1 MSTAKERYEKWKKNE
16 KKTENE
22 IVAKQQSN
30 VADSDSAMRYNAW
43 KQRNAGSV
51 VSSDVSR
58 VRAEYNNILSGS
70 QNFTK
75 EWRSADDRNAYL
87 KYISEKR
94 QSAQKAKQNLDTL
107 KGRIG
112 NDDYKALVQM
122 YADIDKSYGS
132 ILDGIQSSGD
142 AYSQFK
148 TSSAYEYAKKQ
159 DEEQSRLDAMRADEA
174 KAKLQEISAQK
185 AAFKQEN
192 GGRIINNLSK
202 LGAYL
207 GGFTGASQAGLQE
220 AKKKANQ
227 NLAALDEFDAQEE
240 KYRKVYQQKKSDE
253 ELALVDADTI
263 ALLDKYLD
271 GASEQDNQFIQGILQ
286 NGATNSV
293 LASSQNMKQQQAI
306 RALEEKGIENW
317 AELAEYRRYQ
327 RNREIAQE
335 DTKQAKEFTDEHS
348 TSAWAAARAANL
360 VSGIGLLENIKSL
373 GNVTDL
379 GVDVNSPY
387 YLPARSTRDIDTR
400 NMENHDA
407 VVDVPIFG
415 DVDLY
420 DFGYNLASSATDN
433 ALRAVAAGGN
443 SAVAGALMGSQ
454 VFSQG
459 FLDAKEKGYSD
470 NKAFGMA
477 FMQSAIE
484 GATEKWSLDAILK
497 SPKTFFG
504 GIARGFAAEGSEE
517 IASNWANRVTDA
529 FVNGNKAEIKQAY
542 NAYIRDGYSHNQ
554 ALSAIIVD
562 MVGEDLEAGLIGGL
576 SGAGMSTAVH
586 APVAIRQAIEDKSV
600 GQSLREQGKVGDL
613 AKNIL
618 SESANSESA
627 FSADKTIQNLAKRGE
642 KLSSRKAG
650 KMARL
655 ADSASSESTLKIAVA
670 EMLADAGMDE
680 DASVSAAP
688 AVLKSIR
695 GEKLSI
701 EQLALLKDSEAV
713 QSVISSLKDTKSAQA
728 VLAKAEEE
736 NLFLKAKLYAKPSA
750 NTISTADVQQAKAK
764 IEGDTG
770 VKSDKITSIVSS
782 SADGVW
788 YRTNSGEVVRG
799 TAVEFENDG
808 VAQMFS
814 DLADLDNINAANVAL
829 VGYSGQNVPMYTAA
843 VQRVVRA
850 ASTGQGL
857 NSLLAVNRQ
866 TVGVLGER
874 LTKAI
879 YNAAGKTPVMV
890 KNYTKEDL
898 DAVRK
903 TGGVL
908 KNYTQKLT
916 AREDATV
923 RVIDEIGKKYG
934 VAVVVCD
941 TIDGGQSNGFY
952 NEAENVVY
960 IGLDAHGGLYLSALG
975 HELFHHLKAVN
986 PESADEL
993 HDFVIDKLKKSEKY
1007 DYKAELKKR
1016 RKLYGADKS
1025 VRYLEEEMVADSMFS
1040 VFDAQTVETLVQ
1052 EHRTL
1057 AEKIKDFLEDVLSWI
1072 EKTARNWSREAYALS
1087 EDEKTLSEIRDKFLS
1102 ALDETAKSVA
1112 KGKSIGDTNATEK
1125 IKFSINNNFAKEYDS
1140 WDKRTPLL
1148 HFEIGRTSRALQGIG
1163 IEDKKIVL
1171 DSAKI
1176 IKIKSKHFEMTDE
1189 IIKQVPNIL
1198 ENPIIIMQSKTVN
1211 KRITLF
1217 GEVYA
1222 NYNHP
1227 VLVALELYPSRNNI
1241 AIDEIKIA
1249 SAYQKNNAQALINSS
1264 TILYVDRNK
1273 KRIDRWSKF
1282 TRLQLPVNNVSVNSN
1297 TTVPQNGTSVNTHSM
1312 QNSSEDAQD
1321 GEVRKSVKDSQ
1332 GNTLSEEQQKFFKDS
1347 AVRDDDGNL
1356 LVVYHG
1362 TDAEFTVFDKK
1373 KSKYSNLYGR
1383 GFYFTGSDS
1392 HARQYGN
1399 AGKYYLNIKNPLK
1412 KGTRNITKD
1421 QVLHLLQTI
1430 ENDGEEYDLYNYGEG
1445 ATAETVL
1452 NTVWGKDDFSVLQDI
1467 SATAVGDFVETVSLF
1482 NSVNGTDYDGIIPK
1496 SEFVAF
1502 YPNQVKRTDNLSPTE
1517 NDDVRFSLKS
1527 AVEET
1532 DKLIAVHNMTE
1543 DELRKTVSLG
1553 GFPMPSI
1560 AIMKAKQKHT
1570 EYGPVSVLFYQDT
1583 IDPQKNS
1590 ANKVYGGDA
1599 WTPNFP
1605 TIEIKANS
1613 DVENRVREVYYD
1625 LAKRFGYDAAR
1636 PLYEYGNYFEDK
1648 LNSVGGEQAAVESLQ
1663 NNTDLMQLYLLSI
1676 GKDKIQPIVKRVA
1689 HTVSDDDAALYDRL
1703 IQTLGKDAI
1712 SSVIHKDKSISVFE
1726 HKKQYF
1732 SKYGE
1737 TIKKAY
1743 AEYLREQFGFSDEQ
1757 IENVIGNENRT
1768 SLLLKVRNALS
1779 YLKNGKTTYTEEMD
1793 NEATKNAIRKEI
1805 KKTDFKQWVA
1815 DLFKGAEEKQGIR
1828 NDKDKYTENGDE
1840 RSFET
1845 LHYEITLENVVRA
1858 MLEDVQ
1864 KGGGFFSELGIFGV
1878 STKEYKSIDDIRSDK
1893 SRLDTV
1899 ALEEYSKIK
1908 ESFGA
1913 RLSEIAES
1921 IRDKS
1926 NQNEFISSSNACE
1939 IIVDAVR
1946 TCKTRTGMLR
1956 YLKEFPNLENVTE
1969 STVKD
1974 IIDLVRDISNMPTEY
1989 FEAKPQRAVL
1999 FDEVAAVILPEN
2011 GTEDLQEILAD
2022 FGVRVVKYTNG
2033 DEDSRHAAVNSVN
2046 GIRFSMK
2053 STVEE
2058 NDKLIAV
2065 HNLREDE
2072 LLKSLRIGGFPMP
2085 SIAIQ
2090 NSAKPN
2096 NSYGE
2101 ISVLFRK
2108 ESVDPEQNAANKVY
2122 SGDRYTPTYPTQKP
2136 FKTAQAALS
2145 AMQKRQKPYYDNMD
2159 SLKAAMTEELKS
2171 VGEIKARADALSKSD
2186 AVPDRYFELED
2197 LYFDLFERLSAYAP
2211 KQKTAEDTAR
2221 KFLYLAAKN
2230 GADFEAIQQA
2240 KNKLGMESVP
2250 VSMEGEVIS
2259 LLHGIQELPIS
2270 YFEAKPERVVD
2281 FSEVAAVVVPNTV
2294 SEELKNALYDKGF
2307 DVIEYIADD
2316 KTSRL
2321 MAVNSVDGVRFSKK
2335 TTVGFQHDTTGD
2347 DEYLLWRNQ
2356 GISSGKENIRK
2367 SLKSTVRTQKD
2378 ILEEN
2383 RQLRKTV
2390 DLLKQEFKLTAG
2402 HKLNAAQMETLSKR
2416 ILRQTHSSYDLKT
2429 LTENLTAV
2437 FEAVANGNAENPV
2450 SFDDTVRAMSD
2461 IAMAVL
2467 EESSV
2472 KNTEAYDTYKDMR
2485 DYFRTTPF
2493 SLSETAKQEIPD
2505 YDAFRKSNF
2514 GRMRIADRGISLD
2527 SLWGEISA
2535 QWPEFF
2541 PQDAHEAEQA
2551 LLISEA
2557 LEAVRPV
2564 YENPYAYD
2572 AEEAAYDLAMQMYDA
2587 YFDIQEKHTFA
2598 DKADMRRKME
2608 LTKLRNGFDRRISQM
2623 RTESKAKYKADLA
2636 AVRKTYQD
2644 RIRAEKQAKWDKV
2657 KEVQQVNAYR
2667 RERDRRKRIEQD
2679 SKVNLRRR
2687 IIQNTKELNSLLVNP
2702 TDQKHI
2708 PQGLQGAVLEFCKV
2722 MTSDTSVF
2730 TKARIENLA
2739 NAYKSIANVQDG
2751 VESDLL
2757 GSYDADVADMLTEL
2771 QEAFDDNGGKKRLS
2785 ELSVSELRVV
2795 DTVVQHLKHIVK
2807 NENKLFFAHR
2817 KATID
2822 QMGNAAIRELNAKG
2836 VKKVLSAL
2844 DIKGLE
2850 SLKTLLVTQNL
2861 KPIYFFKKI
2870 GGVMQELYEELQRG
2884 EDDAQRSFEKQRAFF
2899 VKTAKENDYFTWAKD
2914 EKSFVTES
2922 GAEFT
2927 LTTDQMLAIYATYN
2941 REQGRA
2947 HLLNGGICFKEN
2959 TRKFKEKTK
2968 IGVSVKYT
2976 VKESRSIPL
2985 TEKDLANIIGA
2996 LTEEQRAYA
3005 DKMVQYLSK
3014 DVASLGNDIS
3024 LSLYGY
3030 KKFNEP
3036 LYFPIVSNKNY
3047 LYTKQTTA
3055 QDDTRIKHASF
3066 THKTIQNADNPIVIS
3081 GFTDVWARHCTDM
3094 ATYHAFALRLEDF
3107 NRVWN
3112 YKVRTDETDLSP
3124 RDSVKS
3130 SIENAFGS
3138 EANKYIHTLLIDV
3151 NGGATV
3157 QTDGTDTM
3165 IAKFKRSAVFM
3176 SLSVAIQQPSAI
3188 ARAFAMVDPKYFV
3201 QIPQK
3206 GTYEEAKQYSAVA
3219 ALKER
3224 GYFDTGMA
3232 QSTAQQ
3238 LVAKEYDGV
3247 FQTARNGT
3255 LSDAVDALKEKGKG
3269 VLTDTKYR
3277 DDLMGWLPGKMDEWT
3292 WSQIWLAVK
3301 AETQAKYGLQ
3311 GVELLKK
3318 TGERFDEVIR
3328 YTQVYDSVFSRSGN
3342 MRSEKSSAKMAT
3354 AFMAEPTTS
3363 LNMVMDA
3370 FSQGRTGNRKYAA
3383 RAMAALV
3390 SSYILNAA
3398 LVSFVYAGRDDDEDE
3413 TFLEKYLISFLDNLS
3428 QNLNPLNAV
3437 PIVKDVWNIAQGYSV
3452 ERADMSLFKDL
3463 VDAFKTTLNEKKSF
3477 NEKISALAGAIG
3489 NFFGI
3494 PIRNVMRDFS
3504 IIGNVKNTL
3513 QNGRETTLG
3522 GVWNGFLEEHS
3533 NGLYGKIKERV
3544 GLATENE
3551 YEQLYDAIMNG
3562 DSKLR
3567 QTLWNNLNASGKS
3580 DKDIQSGLRSVLK
3593 KDTRITEAAQARLNG
3608 DSETYAEIVEEF
3620 KKRGFAQNTI
3630 VGAVNS
3636 AETEIKK
3643 ESGISSEQEEDD
3655 SEPEYRVSVYVV
3667 SDAVANLD
3675 AGDTREA
3682 QTIVSDIYDSK
3693 KEKYVS
3699 EGKSNDEAAK
3709 SARSSVKS
3717 ALTKEYKTRYING
3730 TATERKQIEQILTEI
3745 TVDGKP
3751 LYDTEDIRDWLN

>member
-1 MSTAKERYEKWKKNE
+1 MSITVNRKNIENLIKGDNPSSEKDTSARSKERLYKISQESAILRQQNE
-16 KKTENE
+16 RE
-22 IVAKQQSN
+22 
-30 VADSDSAMRYNAW
+30 M
-43 KQRNAGSV
+43 
-51 VSSDVSR
+51 
-58 VRAEYNNILSGS
+58 ILNKARRRE
-70 QNFTK
+70 Q
-75 EWRSADDRNAYL
+75 YL
-87 KYISEKR
+87 
-94 QSAQKAKQNLDTL
+94 
-107 KGRIG
+107 
-112 NDDYKALVQM
+112 
-122 YADIDKSYGS
+122 
-132 ILDGIQSSGD
+132 
-142 AYSQFK
+142 
-148 TSSAYEYAKKQ
+148 AKKREEYERLQ
-159 DEEQSRLDAMRADEA
+159 AEEQSRLDAMRADEA

-192 GGRIINNLSK
+192 GGRVINNLSK

-220 AKKKANQ
+220 AKNKAKQ
-227 NLAALDEFDAQEE
+227 NLAALDELDAKEE
-240 KYRKVYQQKKSDE
+240 KYRKVYQQKKPDE
-253 ELALVDADTI
+253 EIAKLDSDTI
-263 ALLDKYLD
+263 ALLDTINEGEAATDIYFAEKRANELT
-271 GASEQDNQFIQGILQ
+271 GAIAVNGDAYTYKTNARDAAIQ
-286 NGATNSV
+286 
-293 LASSQNMKQQQAI
+293 K
-306 RALEEKGIENW
+306 LEERGIDNW
-317 AELAEYRRYQ
+317 KELAEYRQYQ
-327 RNREIAQE
+327 KNAQE
-335 DTKQAKEFTDEHS
+335 AERQKEESQKLADEHPI
-348 TSAWAAARAANL
+348 AAFAAARAANFE
-360 VSGIGLLENIKSL
+360 SGIGIIENIKAL
-373 GNVTDL
+373 DNVTDL
-379 GVDVNSPY
+379 GADTNSPY
-387 YLPARSTRDIDTR
+387 YLLARATRDIDAR

-420 DFGYNLASSATDN
+420 DFGYNLASSTADN

-454 VFSQG
+454 VFSHG

-477 FMQSAIE
+477 FTQAAIE

-517 IASNWANRVTDA
+517 IASNWANRVADA
-529 FVNGNKAEIKQAY
+529 FVNGNNAEIKQAY

-554 ALSAIIVD
+554 ALSAVIVD

-586 APVAIRQAIEDKSV
+586 APASIRQTIEDKAV
-600 GQSLREQGKVGDL
+600 GQSLRAQGKVGDL
-613 AKNIL
+613 AQNIL
-618 SESANSESA
+618 SENANIESA
-627 FSADKTIQNLAKRGE
+627 FSADKTLQKLAKQGE
-642 KLSSRKAG
+642 NLSSRKAG

-655 ADSASSESTLKIAVA
+655 AASSTSETALTSTVA

-680 DASVSAAP
+680 NAAVSAAP

-701 EQLALLKDSEAV
+701 EQRALLKDSEAA

-736 NLFLKAKLYAKPSA
+736 NLFLKAKLYAKPSM
-750 NTISTADVQQAKAK
+750 NTVSTADVQQAKAK
-764 IEGDTG
+764 IDGNIG

-808 VAQMFS
+808 VAQMFA
-814 DLADLDNINAANVAL
+814 DLANLDNVNAANVAL

-850 ASTGQGL
+850 ASTGQSL

-866 TVGVLGER
+866 TVGVLGEQ

-879 YNAAGKTPVMV
+879 YNAACKIPVMV
-890 KNYTKEDL
+890 KNYTKADL

-1016 RKLYGADKS
+1016 RKLYGTDKS

-1057 AEKIKDFLEDVLSWI
+1057 AEKIKDFLDDVLSWI

-1163 IEDKKIVL
+1163 IEDKKIVW

-1383 GFYFTGSDS
+1383 GFYFTDSDS
-1392 HARQYGN
+1392 HAKQYGN
-1399 AGKYYLNIKNPLK
+1399 AAKYYLNIKNPLK
-1412 KGTRNITKD
+1412 TGTRHITKD
-1421 QVLHLLQTI
+1421 QVLRLLQSI

-1452 NTVWGKDDFSVLQDI
+1452 NTVWGKDDFSILQDI

-1502 YPNQVKRTDNLSPTE
+1502 YPNQVKRTDNLSPTDSE
-1517 NDDVRFSLKS
+1517 DIRFSLKS

-1532 DKLIAVHNMTE
+1532 DELIAVHNMTE
-1543 DELRKTVSLG
+1543 DELRKTVSL
-1553 GFPMPSI
+1553 
-1560 AIMKAKQKHT
+1560 
-1570 EYGPVSVLFYQDT
+1570 
-1583 IDPQKNS
+1583 
-1590 ANKVYGGDA
+1590 
-1599 WTPNFP
+1599 
-1605 TIEIKANS
+1605 
-1613 DVENRVREVYYD
+1613 
-1625 LAKRFGYDAAR
+1625 
-1636 PLYEYGNYFEDK
+1636 
-1648 LNSVGGEQAAVESLQ
+1648 
-1663 NNTDLMQLYLLSI
+1663 
-1676 GKDKIQPIVKRVA
+1676 
-1689 HTVSDDDAALYDRL
+1689 
-1703 IQTLGKDAI
+1703 
-1712 SSVIHKDKSISVFE
+1712 
-1726 HKKQYF
+1726 
-1732 SKYGE
+1732 
-1737 TIKKAY
+1737 
-1743 AEYLREQFGFSDEQ
+1743 
-1757 IENVIGNENRT
+1757 
-1768 SLLLKVRNALS
+1768 
-1779 YLKNGKTTYTEEMD
+1779 
-1793 NEATKNAIRKEI
+1793 
-1805 KKTDFKQWVA
+1805 
-1815 DLFKGAEEKQGIR
+1815 
-1828 NDKDKYTENGDE
+1828 
-1840 RSFET
+1840 
-1845 LHYEITLENVVRA
+1845 
-1858 MLEDVQ
+1858 
-1864 KGGGFFSELGIFGV
+1864 
-1878 STKEYKSIDDIRSDK
+1878 
-1893 SRLDTV
+1893 
-1899 ALEEYSKIK
+1899 
-1908 ESFGA
+1908 
-1913 RLSEIAES
+1913 
-1921 IRDKS
+1921 
-1926 NQNEFISSSNACE
+1926 
-1939 IIVDAVR
+1939 
-1946 TCKTRTGMLR
+1946 
-1956 YLKEFPNLENVTE
+1956 
-1969 STVKD
+1969 
-1974 IIDLVRDISNMPTEY
+1974 
-1989 FEAKPQRAVL
+1989 
-1999 FDEVAAVILPEN
+1999 
-2011 GTEDLQEILAD
+2011 
-2022 FGVRVVKYTNG
+2022 
-2033 DEDSRHAAVNSVN
+2033 
-2046 GIRFSMK
+2046 
-2053 STVEE
+2053 
-2058 NDKLIAV
+2058 
-2065 HNLREDE
+2065 
-2072 LLKSLRIGGFPMP
+2072 GGFPMP

-2122 SGDRYTPTYPTQKP
+2122 SGDRYTQIYPTQKP
-2136 FKTAQAALS
+2136 FKTAQAALM

-2171 VGEIKARADALSKSD
+2171 IGEIKARADTLSKID

-2240 KNKLGMESVP
+2240 KNKLGMEAVP
-2250 VSMEGEVIS
+2250 VSMEVEVLS

-2294 SEELKNALYDKGF
+2294 SEELKNAIYDKGI

-2321 MAVNSVDGVRFSKK
+2321 QAVNSVDGVRFSFKNTSTGMANENLLPYSRELQTLIRQKGGYIVDSAQALKDVVNLAFDNPQAKGTAYFGILDTEVLSKIEKSIPNLPKAFNGVLFKK
-2335 TTVGFQHDTTGD
+2335 NKDYSVAATLDSIRHITDEKHLSRIDVLDYLDRLADTIVEFDSVVYDTYYDRMGNANKGILFKKRFNDGVFVSFNVVSNNKRSLNLVTVYMDSYNYKKRKSAET
-2347 DEYLLWRNQ
+2347 LLMQ
-2356 GISSGKENIRK
+2356 KTSAHTPEAGVGQTSIDSISENGENVNIRK
-2367 SLKSTVRTQKD
+2367 SLKDTVRTQKD
-2378 ILEEN
+2378 LLEEN

-2416 ILRQTHSSYDLKT
+2416 ILRQTHSSYDLQT

-2437 FEAVANGNAENPV
+2437 FESVANGNAENAV

-2472 KNTEAYDTYKDMR
+2472 KNTEAYDAYKDMR

-2493 SLSETAKQEIPD
+2493 ALSETAKQEIPD

-2514 GRMRIADRGISLD
+2514 GRMRISDSGSSLD
-2527 SLWGEISA
+2527 SIWGEISEL
-2535 QWPEFF
+2535 WPEFF

-2557 LEAVRPV
+2557 LEAVRPI

-2636 AVRKTYQD
+2636 EVRRTYQD

-2687 IIQNTKELNSLLVNP
+2687 IIKNTKELNSLLVNP

-2730 TKARIENLA
+2730 TEARIENLA
-2739 NAYKSIANVQDG
+2739 NAYKAIANVQDG

-2757 GSYDADVADMLTEL
+2757 GSYDADIADMLTEL
-2771 QEAFDDNGGKKRLS
+2771 QKAFNDNGGKKRLS

-2807 NENKLFFAHR
+2807 NENKLFFANR

-2844 DIKGLE
+2844 DIKSLE
-2850 SLKTLLVTQNL
+2850 SWKTLLFTHNL

-2899 VKTAKENDYFTWAKD
+2899 VKTAKENDYFTWAKE

-2927 LTTDQMLAIYATYN
+2927 LTADQMLAIYATYN

-2947 HLLNGGICFKEN
+2947 HLLKGGICFEGN
-2959 TRKFKEKTK
+2959 TRKIKEKTK
-2968 IGVSVKYT
+2968 LGVSAKYT

-3014 DVASLGNDIS
+3014 DVASLGNEIS

-3036 LYFPIVSNKNY
+3036 LYFPIVSKSNY
-3047 LYTKQTTA
+3047 LNTKQTTA

-3066 THKTIQNADNPIVIS
+3066 THKTVPNADNPIVIS

-3107 NRVWN
+3107 NRIWN

-3130 SIENAFGS
+3130 SIENAFGA
-3138 EANKYIHTLLIDV
+3138 EANKYIHTLLVDV

-3157 QTDGTDTM
+3157 QTDGTDNL

-3201 QIPQK
+3201 RMPQK
-3206 GTYEEAKQYSAVA
+3206 GTYEEAKRYSAVA
-3219 ALKER
+3219 GLKER

-3247 FQTARNGT
+3247 FQAARNGT

-3301 AETQAKYGLQ
+3301 AETAAKYRLQ
-3311 GVELLKK
+3311 GDALLKK
-3318 TGERFDEVIR
+3318 TGKRFDEVIR

-3342 MRSEKSSAKMAT
+3342 MRKKDSLYKMAT

-3398 LVSFVYAGRDDDEDE
+3398 LVSLVYAGRDDDEDE
-3413 TFLEKYLISFLDNLS
+3413 TFLEKYLISFLDNLT
-3428 QNLNPLNAV
+3428 QNLNPINAI
-3437 PIVKDVWNIAQGYSV
+3437 PFVKDFWNLAQGYSV

-3477 NEKISALAGAIG
+3477 NEKISALAGAVG

-3522 GVWNGFLEEHS
+3522 GVWNGFLDEHFG
-3533 NGLYGKIKERV
+3533 GLYGKIKKRA
-3544 GLATENE
+3544 GFAPKNE

-3562 DSKLR
+3562 DSQLR

-3593 KDTRITEAAQARLNG
+3593 KDSRITEAAQAQLNG

-3620 KKRGFAQNTI
+3620 KKRGFAQSTI

-3643 ESGISSEQEEDD
+3643 ESGILSEQEEDD
-3655 SEPEYRVSVYVV
+3655 SELAYRVSVYAV
-3667 SDAVANLD
+3667 SDAVVNLD

-3730 TATERKQIEQILTEI
+3730 TATERKQIEQSLTEI
-3745 TVDGKP
+3745 TVDVKP
-3751 LYDTEDIRDWLN
+3751 LYDAEEIRDWLN

>member
-1 MSTAKERYEKWKKNE
+1 MSITVNRKNIENLIKGENQSSEKDTSARSKERLYKISQESAILRQQNE
-16 KKTENE
+16 REMILNKARRRE
-22 IVAKQQSN
+22 
-30 VADSDSAMRYNAW
+30 RY
-43 KQRNAGSV
+43 
-51 VSSDVSR
+51 
-58 VRAEYNNILSGS
+58 L
-70 QNFTK
+70 
-75 EWRSADDRNAYL
+75 
-87 KYISEKR
+87 
-94 QSAQKAKQNLDTL
+94 AQK
-107 KGRIG
+107 REE
-112 NDDYKALVQM
+112 
-122 YADIDKSYGS
+122 
-132 ILDGIQSSGD
+132 
-142 AYSQFK
+142 
-148 TSSAYEYAKKQ
+148 YERLQA
-159 DEEQSRLDAMRADEA
+159 EEQSRLDAMRADEA

-192 GGRIINNLSK
+192 GGRVINNLSK

-207 GGFTGASQAGLQE
+207 GGFTGASHAGLQE

-240 KYRKVYQQKKSDE
+240 KYRKVYEEKFEDDE
-253 ELALVDADTI
+253 ISKLDSETI
-263 ALLDKYLD
+263 ALLDAIND
-271 GASEQDNQFIQGILQ
+271 GN
-286 NGATNSV
+286 NV
-293 LASSQNMKQQQAI
+293 
-306 RALEEKGIENW
+306 EN
-317 AELAEYRRYQ
+317 AELAEN
-327 RNREIAQE
+327 RNRNIEANKGNLSVNVPGGYTYSDSSYKIKAKNEAIKKLEEQGINDWEKLAEIRQRQKNKEDKEEAVLDAQE
-335 DTKQAKEFTDEHS
+335 YTDEHPILS
-348 TSAWAAARAANL
+348 F
-360 VSGIGLLENIKSL
+360 VGKSL
-373 GNVTDL
+373 LSATEINTFPETLKSKLFDKYDL
-379 GVDVNSPY
+379 GIDENSPIY
-387 YLPARSTRDIDTR
+387 TPTNIQKTVDSR

-420 DFGYNLASSATDN
+420 DFGYNLASSAADN
-433 ALRAVAAGGN
+433 AIRAVTSLGN
-443 SAVAGALMGSQ
+443 TGFMSTMMFGQ
-454 VFSQG
+454 VFSHG

-477 FMQSAIE
+477 FTQAAIE

-517 IASNWANRVTDA
+517 IASNWANRVADA
-529 FVNGNKAEIKQAY
+529 FVNGNNAEIKQAY

-586 APVAIRQAIEDKSV
+586 APASIRQAIEDKAV
-600 GQSLREQGKVGDL
+600 GQSLRAQGKVGDL
-613 AKNIL
+613 AQNIL

-627 FSADKTIQNLAKRGE
+627 FSADKTLQNLAKRGE
-642 KLSSRKAG
+642 NLSSRKAG

-655 ADSASSESTLKIAVA
+655 ADSASSESTLTIAVA
-670 EMLADAGMDE
+670 EMLADTGMDE
-680 DASVSAAP
+680 DAAVSAAP

-701 EQLALLKDSEAV
+701 EQRALLKDSEAV

-750 NTISTADVQQAKAK
+750 NTVSTADVQQAKAK
-764 IEGDTG
+764 IDGDTG

-782 SADGVW
+782 SEDGVW

-850 ASTGQGL
+850 ASTGQSL
-857 NSLLAVNRQ
+857 HSLLAVNRQ
-866 TVGVLGER
+866 TVGVLGEQ

-879 YNAAGKTPVMV
+879 YDAAGKTPVMV
-890 KNYTKEDL
+890 KNYTKADL

-952 NEAENVVY
+952 NEAENMVY

-993 HDFVIDKLKKSEKY
+993 HDFVIDKLKNSEKY
-1007 DYKAELKKR
+1007 DYKTELKKR

-1040 VFDAQTVETLVQ
+1040 VFDSKTVETLVQ

-1057 AEKIKDFLEDVLSWI
+1057 AEKIKDFLDDVLSWI

-1163 IEDKKIVL
+1163 IEDKKIVW

-1321 GEVRKSVKDSQ
+1321 GEIRKSMKDFSKIESEYNDAVKNNDIETAQKIVDYIAKESGYDSPVLYHGTHSFGFTNFDLDKMDDKRSIFLTNNKNIASTYSGVTGTRNIVSATKNINNLSAYELVNELNNYDAQYKSDTTEGAHHYEFYDLQKTNKLIDTVNNGIEYLKNIVDELIKDYSGRTSTYLEEKDAKIYKKLVELSEKLKAYDYENLSTPIYLLLHHTDVFNGSKEIATLEKNIRLMSMLRNADTVQGIIVDEALDGYIIELMSIDEAKQHFVNRLKQGNYSLYAKLGKSLVIDGKGALWKDIRHWTSSIEIHPTSVSVVKKDGFYELVDSETKKIIPNASMAVNSYTDELYFSNKDTLRSLMVNKANEIIRIKTESINTTRGIAKFARERGYDSVVFKNIRDNGGMNSEVDYDEVADIYVIFDPASVKSADAITYDDDGNIIPLSDRFDSGDNDIRYSQKDSAGKQ
-1332 GNTLSEEQQKFFKDS
+1332 LSQQQIAYFKDS
-1347 AVRDDDGNL
+1347 KVRDENGNL

-1362 TDAEFTVFDKK
+1362 TPDSIDNDRYNAYVNEHFEEVEFDEKFIEKAKEYAGDFYVFNPRRSYAERIDGSGLFFASNKELANWYA
-1373 KSKYSNLYGR
+1373 KSGR
-1383 GFYFTGSDS
+1383 KPKVYET
-1392 HARQYGN
+1392 
-1399 AGKYYLNIKNPLK
+1399 YLNITNPFFIDANGSK
-1412 KGTRNITKD
+1412 WNEIKSTEIESANRFTYVDYVTSKQKSQTSFSTK
-1421 QVLHLLQTI
+1421 QI
-1430 ENDGEEYDLYNYGEG
+1430 AIYARENGYDG
-1445 ATAETVL
+1445 VII
-1452 NTVWGKDDFSVLQDI
+1452 KDVAD
-1467 SATAVGDFVETVSLF
+1467 GDPGNKSLF
-1482 NSVNGTDYDGIIPK
+1482 GDVY
-1496 SEFVAF
+1496 VAF
-1502 YPNQVKRTDNLSPTE
+1502 NSNQIKLIDNLNPTGNE
-1517 NDDVRFSLKS
+1517 DVRFSLKS
-1527 AVEET
+1527 AVEE
-1532 DKLIAVHNMTE
+1532 D
-1543 DELRKTVSLG
+1543 
-1553 GFPMPSI
+1553 
-1560 AIMKAKQKHT
+1560 
-1570 EYGPVSVLFYQDT
+1570 
-1583 IDPQKNS
+1583 
-1590 ANKVYGGDA
+1590 
-1599 WTPNFP
+1599 
-1605 TIEIKANS
+1605 
-1613 DVENRVREVYYD
+1613 
-1625 LAKRFGYDAAR
+1625 
-1636 PLYEYGNYFEDK
+1636 
-1648 LNSVGGEQAAVESLQ
+1648 
-1663 NNTDLMQLYLLSI
+1663 
-1676 GKDKIQPIVKRVA
+1676 
-1689 HTVSDDDAALYDRL
+1689 
-1703 IQTLGKDAI
+1703 
-1712 SSVIHKDKSISVFE
+1712 
-1726 HKKQYF
+1726 
-1732 SKYGE
+1732 
-1737 TIKKAY
+1737 
-1743 AEYLREQFGFSDEQ
+1743 
-1757 IENVIGNENRT
+1757 
-1768 SLLLKVRNALS
+1768 
-1779 YLKNGKTTYTEEMD
+1779 
-1793 NEATKNAIRKEI
+1793 
-1805 KKTDFKQWVA
+1805 
-1815 DLFKGAEEKQGIR
+1815 
-1828 NDKDKYTENGDE
+1828 
-1840 RSFET
+1840 
-1845 LHYEITLENVVRA
+1845 
-1858 MLEDVQ
+1858 
-1864 KGGGFFSELGIFGV
+1864 
-1878 STKEYKSIDDIRSDK
+1878 
-1893 SRLDTV
+1893 
-1899 ALEEYSKIK
+1899 
-1908 ESFGA
+1908 
-1913 RLSEIAES
+1913 
-1921 IRDKS
+1921 
-1926 NQNEFISSSNACE
+1926 
-1939 IIVDAVR
+1939 
-1946 TCKTRTGMLR
+1946 
-1956 YLKEFPNLENVTE
+1956 
-1969 STVKD
+1969 
-1974 IIDLVRDISNMPTEY
+1974 
-1989 FEAKPQRAVL
+1989 
-1999 FDEVAAVILPEN
+1999 
-2011 GTEDLQEILAD
+2011 
-2022 FGVRVVKYTNG
+2022 
-2033 DEDSRHAAVNSVN
+2033 
-2046 GIRFSMK
+2046 
-2053 STVEE
+2053 
-2058 NDKLIAV
+2058 DKLIAV

-2072 LLKSLRIGGFPMP
+2072 LLKALRIGGLPMP

-2122 SGDRYTPTYPTQKP
+2122 SGDRYTPTYPTRKP

-2250 VSMEGEVIS
+2250 VSMEGEVLS

-2307 DVIEYIADD
+2307 YVIEYIADD

-2321 MAVNSVDGVRFSKK
+2321 KAVNSVDGVRFSKK

-2356 GISSGKENIRK
+2356 GTSAGKENIRK
-2367 SLKSTVRTQKD
+2367 SLKNTVRTQKD
-2378 ILEEN
+2378 LLEEN

-2450 SFDDTVRAMSD
+2450 AFDDTVRAMSD

-2467 EESSV
+2467 EESSI

-2572 AEEAAYDLAMQMYDA
+2572 VEEAAYDLAMQMYDA

-2636 AVRKTYQD
+2636 EVRKTYQD

-2687 IIQNTKELNSLLVNP
+2687 IIKNTKELNSLLVNP

-2739 NAYKSIANVQDG
+2739 NAYKAIANVQDG
-2751 VESDLL
+2751 EESDLL
-2757 GSYDADVADMLTEL
+2757 GSYDADIADMLTEL
-2771 QEAFDDNGGKKRLS
+2771 QKAFDDNGGKKRLS

-2927 LTTDQMLAIYATYN
+2927 LTADQMLAIYATYN

-2959 TRKFKEKTK
+2959 SRKFKEKTK

-3206 GTYEEAKQYSAVA
+3206 GTYEEAKKYSAVA

-3318 TGERFDEVIR
+3318 TGERFDEVVR

-3342 MRSEKSSAKMAT
+3342 MRNKGSLYKMAT
-3354 AFMAEPTTS
+3354 AFMSEPTTS

-3413 TFLEKYLISFLDNLS
+3413 TFLEKYLISFMDNLT
-3428 QNLNPLNAV
+3428 QNLNPLNAIPFV
-3437 PIVKDVWNIAQGYSV
+3437 RDFWNLVQGYSV
-3452 ERADMSLFKDL
+3452 ERADMSIFKDL
-3463 VDAFKTTLNEKKSF
+3463 VDAFKTMLDDKKSF
-3477 NEKISALAGAIG
+3477 EEKISVLAGSVG

-3608 DSETYAEIVEEF
+3608 DSEKYAEIVEEF

-3643 ESGISSEQEEDD
+3643 ESGISSEQEGDD
-3655 SEPEYRVSVYVV
+3655 SEPEYRVSVYAV

-3675 AGDTREA
+3675 VGDTREA

-3730 TATERKQIEQILTEI
+3730 TATERKQIEQSLTEI

-3751 LYDTEDIRDWLN
+3751 LYDAEDIRDWLN

>member
-1 MSTAKERYEKWKKNE
+1 MSITVNRKNIKNLIKGENQSSEKDTSARSKERLYKISQESAILRQQNE
-16 KKTENE
+16 REMILNKARRRE
-22 IVAKQQSN
+22 
-30 VADSDSAMRYNAW
+30 RY
-43 KQRNAGSV
+43 
-51 VSSDVSR
+51 
-58 VRAEYNNILSGS
+58 L
-70 QNFTK
+70 
-75 EWRSADDRNAYL
+75 
-87 KYISEKR
+87 
-94 QSAQKAKQNLDTL
+94 AQK
-107 KGRIG
+107 REE
-112 NDDYKALVQM
+112 
-122 YADIDKSYGS
+122 
-132 ILDGIQSSGD
+132 
-142 AYSQFK
+142 
-148 TSSAYEYAKKQ
+148 YERLQA
-159 DEEQSRLDAMRADEA
+159 EEQSRLDAMRADEA

-192 GGRIINNLSK
+192 GGRVINNLSK
-202 LGAYL
+202 LGTYL

-220 AKKKANQ
+220 AKNKANQ
-227 NLAALDEFDAQEE
+227 NLSALDELDAQEE
-240 KYRKVYQQKKSDE
+240 KYRKVYEEKFEDDE
-253 ELALVDADTI
+253 ISKLDSETI
-263 ALLDKYLD
+263 ALLDAIND
-271 GASEQDNQFIQGILQ
+271 GN
-286 NGATNSV
+286 NV
-293 LASSQNMKQQQAI
+293 
-306 RALEEKGIENW
+306 EN
-317 AELAEYRRYQ
+317 AELAEN
-327 RNREIAQE
+327 RNRNIEANKGNLSVNVPGGYTYSDSSYKIKAKNEAIKKLEEQGINDWEKLAEIRQRQKNKEDKEEAVLDAQE
-335 DTKQAKEFTDEHS
+335 YTDEHPILS
-348 TSAWAAARAANL
+348 F
-360 VSGIGLLENIKSL
+360 VGKSL
-373 GNVTDL
+373 LSATEINTFPETLKSKLFDKYDL
-379 GVDVNSPY
+379 GIDENSPIY
-387 YLPARSTRDIDTR
+387 TPTNIQKTVDSR

-420 DFGYNLASSATDN
+420 DFGYNLASSAADN
-433 ALRAVAAGGN
+433 AIRAVTSLGN
-443 SAVAGALMGSQ
+443 TGFMSTMMFGQ
-454 VFSQG
+454 VFSHG

-477 FMQSAIE
+477 FTQAAIE

-529 FVNGNKAEIKQAY
+529 FVNGNNAEIKQAY

-562 MVGEDLEAGLIGGL
+562 MVGEDLESGLIGGL
-576 SGAGMSTAVH
+576 SGAGMSTVVH
-586 APVAIRQAIEDKSV
+586 APTAIRQAIEDKTV

-613 AKNIL
+613 AQNIL
-618 SESANSESA
+618 SENANGESA
-627 FSADKTIQNLAKRGE
+627 FYADKTLQNLAKRGE
-642 KLSSRKAG
+642 NLSSRKAG

-655 ADSASSESTLKIAVA
+655 ADSASSESTLTIAVA

-680 DASVSAAP
+680 DAAVSAAP

-701 EQLALLKDSEAV
+701 EQRELLKDSEAV

-750 NTISTADVQQAKAK
+750 NTVSTADVQQAKAK
-764 IEGDTG
+764 IDGDTG

-782 SADGVW
+782 SEDGVW
-788 YRTNSGEVVRG
+788 YRTSSGEVVRG

-829 VGYSGQNVPMYTAA
+829 VGYSGQSVPMYTAA
-843 VQRVVRA
+843 VKRVVRA
-850 ASTGQGL
+850 ASTGQSL
-857 NSLLAVNRQ
+857 HSLLAVNRQ
-866 TVGVLGER
+866 TVGVLGEQ

-879 YNAAGKTPVMV
+879 YDAAGKTPVMV
-890 KNYTKEDL
+890 KNYTKADL

-975 HELFHHLKAVN
+975 HELFHHLKTVS

-1025 VRYLEEEMVADSMFS
+1025 IRYLEEEIVADSMFS
-1040 VFDAQTVETLVQ
+1040 VFDSKTVETLVQ

-1072 EKTARNWSREAYALS
+1072 ENTARNWSREAYALS

-1102 ALDETAKSVA
+1102 ALNETAKFGEEKNIKAENGHADSKKVRYSIREIVGENGKSYGNGVYLDSTLLDNLSDEERIEMVKEYVKELGGKQFSA
-1112 KGKSIGDTNATEK
+1112 FQDNGNEIIIRIAEKNTKFKNKKGKRVLANKDLYSKNIRNKVKQESISLADEV
-1125 IKFSINNNFAKEYDS
+1125 IISSHY
-1140 WDKRTPLL
+1140 
-1148 HFEIGRTSRALQGIG
+1148 
-1163 IEDKKIVL
+1163 L
-1171 DSAKI
+1171 DSSPSKYTHGFLDNYGKNDWEYWYTYIQDKENTIWRATLNVTTTANGDKI
-1176 IKIKSKHFEMTDE
+1176 LYDIYPIKMVGRSVKSDAIPTDNRLS
-1189 IIKQVPNIL
+1189 QS
-1198 ENPIIIMQSKTVN
+1198 NPIV
-1211 KRITLF
+1211 
-1217 GEVYA
+1217 
-1222 NYNHP
+1222 
-1227 VLVALELYPSRNNI
+1227 
-1241 AIDEIKIA
+1241 
-1249 SAYQKNNAQALINSS
+1249 KNNY
-1264 TILYVDRNK
+1264 T
-1273 KRIDRWSKF
+1273 
-1282 TRLQLPVNNVSVNSN
+1282 
-1297 TTVPQNGTSVNTHSM
+1297 

-1332 GNTLSEEQQKFFKDS
+1332 GNTLSEAQQKFFKDS
-1347 AVRDDDGNL
+1347 AVRDDEGNL

-1373 KSKYSNLYGR
+1373 KSKYSNLYVR
-1383 GFYFTGSDS
+1383 GFYFTDSDS
-1392 HARQYGN
+1392 HAQQYGN
-1399 AGKYYLNIKNPLK
+1399 AAKYYLNIKNPLK
-1412 KGTRNITKD
+1412 TGTRDITKD
-1421 QVLHLLQTI
+1421 QVLRLLQAI

-1452 NTVWGKDDFSVLQDI
+1452 DMVFGKDDFSVLYDI

-1517 NDDVRFSLKS
+1517 NEDVRFSLKS

-1532 DKLIAVHNMTE
+1532 EKLIAVHNMTE

-1570 EYGPVSVLFYQDT
+1570 EYGPISVLFYKDT

-1613 DVENRVREVYYD
+1613 DVENRVRNVYYD
-1625 LAKRFGYDAAR
+1625 LAKRFGYDEAR
-1636 PLYEYGNYFEDK
+1636 PLYAYGNYFEDE
-1648 LNSVGGEQAAVESLQ
+1648 LNRVGGERAAVESLQ

-1712 SSVIHKDKSISVFE
+1712 LSVIHTDKSISIFE

-1732 SKYGE
+1732 SQYGE
-1737 TIKKAY
+1737 KIKKVY
-1743 AEYLREQFGFSDEQ
+1743 AEYLREQFDFSDAQ
-1757 IENVIGNENRT
+1757 IENVIGSENRT
-1768 SLLLKVRNALS
+1768 SLLLKVRSALS
-1779 YLKNGKTTYTEEMD
+1779 YLKNGKTTYTEETD
-1793 NEATKNAIRKEI
+1793 TEATKNAIRKSAE
-1805 KKTDFKQWVA
+1805 KTNFKHWVA

-1828 NDKDKYTENGDE
+1828 NDKDKYTENGDQ
-1840 RSFET
+1840 RSFES

-1858 MLEDVQ
+1858 MLEDTQ
-1864 KGGGFFSELGIFGV
+1864 KGGSLLSGLGIFGV
-1878 STKEYKSIDDIRSDK
+1878 STKEYKSIDDIRSDE
-1893 SRLDTV
+1893 SRLLTV
-1899 ALEEYSKIK
+1899 PPEEYSKIK

-1913 RLSEIAES
+1913 RFNEIAES

-1926 NQNEFISSSNACE
+1926 NQNEFISNSNACE

-1946 TCKTRTGMLR
+1946 TCKTRSGMLR
-1956 YLKEFPNLENVTE
+1956 YLKEFPHLENVTE

-1974 IIDLVRDISNMPTEY
+1974 IIELVRDISNMPTEY

-1999 FDEVAAVILPEN
+1999 FDEVAAVVLPEN
-2011 GTEDLQEILAD
+2011 GTEDLQASLAD
-2022 FGVRVVKYTNG
+2022 LGVAVVKYTNG
-2033 DEDSRHAAVNSVN
+2033 DEDSRHAAVNSV
-2046 GIRFSMK
+2046 
-2053 STVEE
+2053 
-2058 NDKLIAV
+2058 
-2065 HNLREDE
+2065 
-2072 LLKSLRIGGFPMP
+2072 
-2085 SIAIQ
+2085 
-2090 NSAKPN
+2090 
-2096 NSYGE
+2096 
-2101 ISVLFRK
+2101 
-2108 ESVDPEQNAANKVY
+2108 
-2122 SGDRYTPTYPTQKP
+2122 
-2136 FKTAQAALS
+2136 
-2145 AMQKRQKPYYDNMD
+2145 
-2159 SLKAAMTEELKS
+2159 
-2171 VGEIKARADALSKSD
+2171 
-2186 AVPDRYFELED
+2186 
-2197 LYFDLFERLSAYAP
+2197 
-2211 KQKTAEDTAR
+2211 
-2221 KFLYLAAKN
+2221 
-2230 GADFEAIQQA
+2230 
-2240 KNKLGMESVP
+2240 
-2250 VSMEGEVIS
+2250 
-2259 LLHGIQELPIS
+2259 
-2270 YFEAKPERVVD
+2270 
-2281 FSEVAAVVVPNTV
+2281 
-2294 SEELKNALYDKGF
+2294 
-2307 DVIEYIADD
+2307 
-2316 KTSRL
+2316 
-2321 MAVNSVDGVRFSKK
+2321 DGVRFSKK
-2335 TTVGFQHDTTGD
+2335 RSRYNEYETLVMRWNNSAGTNIGDCKVFSTGKKGVFTLMEASYGGAIELARGTYQEMREEYEQTYGRATDEIYGNTQGIRRGQRADIWDLQSVGNGRYDVGNRGQTRIEGISTDAAGD
-2347 DEYLLWRNQ
+2347 DEYLRGRNQ
-2356 GISSGKENIRK
+2356 GTSAGKENIRK
-2367 SLKSTVRTQKD
+2367 SLKNTVRTQKD
-2378 ILEEN
+2378 LLEEN

-2472 KNTEAYDTYKDMR
+2472 KNTEAYETYKDMR

-2541 PQDAHEAEQA
+2541 PQDSHESEQA

-2636 AVRKTYQD
+2636 EVRKTYKD

-3342 MRSEKSSAKMAT
+3342 MRNKGSLYKMAT
-3354 AFMAEPTTS
+3354 AFMSEPTTS

-3398 LVSFVYAGRDDDEDE
+3398 LVSLVYAGRDDDEDE
-3413 TFLEKYLISFLDNLS
+3413 TFLEKYLISFMDNLT
-3428 QNLNPLNAV
+3428 QNLNPLNSIPFV
-3437 PIVKDVWNIAQGYSV
+3437 RDFWNLVQGYSV
-3452 ERADMSLFKDL
+3452 ERADMSIFKDL
-3463 VDAFKTTLNEKKSF
+3463 VDAFKTMLDDKKSF
-3477 NEKISALAGAIG
+3477 EEKISVLAGSVG

-3608 DSETYAEIVEEF
+3608 DSEKYAEIVEEF

-3655 SEPEYRVSVYVV
+3655 SEPEYRVSVYAV

-3730 TATERKQIEQILTEI
+3730 TATERKQIEQSLTEI

>member
-1 MSTAKERYEKWKKNE
+1 MSITVNRKNIENLIKGENQSSEKDTSARSKERLYKISQESAILRQQNE
-16 KKTENE
+16 REMILNKARRRE
-22 IVAKQQSN
+22 
-30 VADSDSAMRYNAW
+30 RY
-43 KQRNAGSV
+43 
-51 VSSDVSR
+51 
-58 VRAEYNNILSGS
+58 L
-70 QNFTK
+70 
-75 EWRSADDRNAYL
+75 
-87 KYISEKR
+87 
-94 QSAQKAKQNLDTL
+94 AQK
-107 KGRIG
+107 REE
-112 NDDYKALVQM
+112 
-122 YADIDKSYGS
+122 
-132 ILDGIQSSGD
+132 
-142 AYSQFK
+142 
-148 TSSAYEYAKKQ
+148 YERLQA
-159 DEEQSRLDAMRADEA
+159 EEQSRLDAMRADEA

-192 GGRIINNLSK
+192 GGRVINNLSK

-227 NLAALDEFDAQEE
+227 NLSALDELDAQEE
-240 KYRKVYQQKKSDE
+240 KYRKVYEEKFEDDE
-253 ELALVDADTI
+253 ISKLDSETI
-263 ALLDKYLD
+263 ALLDAIND
-271 GASEQDNQFIQGILQ
+271 GN
-286 NGATNSV
+286 NV
-293 LASSQNMKQQQAI
+293 
-306 RALEEKGIENW
+306 EN
-317 AELAEYRRYQ
+317 AELAEN
-327 RNREIAQE
+327 RNRNIEANKGNLSVNVPGGYTYSDSSYKIKAKNEAIKKLEEQGINDWEKLAEIRQRQKNKEDKEEAVLDAQE
-335 DTKQAKEFTDEHS
+335 YTDEHPILS
-348 TSAWAAARAANL
+348 F
-360 VSGIGLLENIKSL
+360 VGKSL
-373 GNVTDL
+373 LSATEINTFPETLKSKLFDKYDL
-379 GVDVNSPY
+379 GIDENSPIY
-387 YLPARSTRDIDTR
+387 TPTNIQKTVDSR

-420 DFGYNLASSATDN
+420 DFGYNLASSAADN
-433 ALRAVAAGGN
+433 AIRAVASLGN
-443 SAVAGALMGSQ
+443 TGFMSTMMFGQ
-454 VFSQG
+454 VFSHG

-477 FMQSAIE
+477 FTQAAIE

-517 IASNWANRVTDA
+517 IASNWANRVADA
-529 FVNGNKAEIKQAY
+529 FVNGNNAEIKQAY

-554 ALSAIIVD
+554 ALSAVIVD
-562 MVGEDLEAGLIGGL
+562 MVGEDLEAGLIGGI

-586 APVAIRQAIEDKSV
+586 APASIRQTIEDKAA
-600 GQSLREQGKVGDL
+600 GRSLRAQGKVGDL
-613 AKNIL
+613 AQNIL
-618 SESANSESA
+618 SENANSESA
-627 FSADKTIQNLAKRGE
+627 FSADKTLQNLAKRGE
-642 KLSSRKAG
+642 NLSSRKAG

-655 ADSASSESTLKIAVA
+655 AASSTSETALTSTVA

-680 DASVSAAP
+680 NAAVSAAP

-701 EQLALLKDSEAV
+701 EQRALLKDSEAA

-750 NTISTADVQQAKAK
+750 NTVSTADVQQAKAK
-764 IEGDTG
+764 IDGDTG

-782 SADGVW
+782 SEDGVW

-808 VAQMFS
+808 VAQMFA
-814 DLADLDNINAANVAL
+814 DLANLDNVNAANVAL

-850 ASTGQGL
+850 ASTGQSL
-857 NSLLAVNRQ
+857 HSLLAVNRQ
-866 TVGVLGER
+866 TVGVLGEQ

-879 YNAAGKTPVMV
+879 YDAAGKTPVMV
-890 KNYTKEDL
+890 KNYTKADL

-1040 VFDAQTVETLVQ
+1040 VFDSQTVETLVQ
-1052 EHRTL
+1052 ENRTL

-1102 ALDETAKSVA
+1102 ALDETAKTGA
-1112 KGKSIGDTNATEK
+1112 EKGTNADLHKGVEDDNRQKNNTDAENGGVRYS
-1125 IKFSINNNFAKEYDS
+1125 IEKFSDGKQYVKAERQVFSGNDPKKWGKQVTDYINKTIREGKDVTVYAQDGDALTITENTAGKAAFRNIVRQKDGT
-1140 WDKRTPLL
+1140 KRP
-1148 HFEIGRTSRALQGIG
+1148 
-1163 IEDKKIVL
+1163 
-1171 DSAKI
+1171 
-1176 IKIKSKHFEMTDE
+1176 MTDE
-1189 IIKQVPNIL
+1189 
-1198 ENPIIIMQSKTVN
+1198 E
-1211 KRITLF
+1211 
-1217 GEVYA
+1217 YA
-1222 NYNHP
+1222 VKLRAESH
-1227 VLVALELYPSRNNI
+1227 
-1241 AIDEIKIA
+1241 IDEISQVSRRGQKTIA
-1249 SAYQKNNAQALINSS
+1249 DYKRHSFSKDGFNYRSAYFMDNDGKYYRLTLSVGKNGVINTVYNVGKIKEEGEYSLSGSKPVTVESVTMRSPSSNSSILQKN
-1264 TILYVDRNK
+1264 
-1273 KRIDRWSKF
+1273 
-1282 TRLQLPVNNVSVNSN
+1282 
-1297 TTVPQNGTSVNTHSM
+1297 TTVNTHSM
-1312 QNSSEDAQD
+1312 QNSAEDAQD
-1321 GEVRKSVKDSQ
+1321 GEIRKSVKDSQ
-1332 GNTLSEEQQKFFKDS
+1332 GNMLSEEQQKFFKDS
-1347 AVRDDDGNL
+1347 AVRDDEGNL

-1383 GFYFTGSDS
+1383 GFYFTDSDS
-1392 HARQYGN
+1392 HAQQYGN
-1399 AGKYYLNIKNPLK
+1399 ATKYYLNIKNPLK
-1412 KGTRNITKD
+1412 TGTRHITKD
-1421 QVLHLLQTI
+1421 QVLRLLQSI

-1445 ATAETVL
+1445 ATTETVL
-1452 NTVWGKDDFSVLQDI
+1452 NTVWGKDDFSILQDI

-1496 SEFVAF
+1496 SEFIAF
-1502 YPNQVKRTDNLSPTE
+1502 YPNQVKRTDNLSPTDSE
-1517 NDDVRFSLKS
+1517 DIRFSLKS

-1532 DKLIAVHNMTE
+1532 EKLIAVHNMTE

-1570 EYGPVSVLFYQDT
+1570 EYGPISVLFYKDT

-1613 DVENRVREVYYD
+1613 DVENRVRNVYYD
-1625 LAKRFGYDAAR
+1625 LAKRFGYDEAR
-1636 PLYEYGNYFEDK
+1636 PLYAYGNYFEDE
-1648 LNSVGGEQAAVESLQ
+1648 LNRVGGERAAVESLQ

-1712 SSVIHKDKSISVFE
+1712 SSVIHTNKSISIFE

-1732 SKYGE
+1732 SQYGE
-1737 TIKKAY
+1737 KIKKVY
-1743 AEYLREQFGFSDEQ
+1743 AEYLREQFDFSDAQ
-1757 IENVIGNENRT
+1757 IENVIGSENRT
-1768 SLLLKVRNALS
+1768 SLLLKVRSALS
-1779 YLKNGKTTYTEEMD
+1779 YLKNGKTTYTEETD
-1793 NEATKNAIRKEI
+1793 TEATKNAIRKSAE
-1805 KKTDFKQWVA
+1805 KTNFKHWVA

-1828 NDKDKYTENGDE
+1828 NNKDKYTEDGDQ
-1840 RSFET
+1840 RSFES

-1858 MLEDVQ
+1858 MLEDTQ
-1864 KGGGFFSELGIFGV
+1864 KGGSLLSGLGIFGV
-1878 STKEYKSIDDIRSDK
+1878 STKEYKSIDDIRSDE
-1893 SRLDTV
+1893 SRLLTV
-1899 ALEEYSKIK
+1899 PPEEYSKIK

-1913 RLSEIAES
+1913 RFNEIAES

-1926 NQNEFISSSNACE
+1926 NQNEFISNSNACE

-1946 TCKTRTGMLR
+1946 TCKTRSGMLR
-1956 YLKEFPNLENVTE
+1956 YLKEFPHLENVTE

-1974 IIDLVRDISNMPTEY
+1974 IIELVRDISNMPTEY

-1999 FDEVAAVILPEN
+1999 FDEVAAVVLPEN
-2011 GTEDLQEILAD
+2011 GTEDLQASLAD
-2022 FGVRVVKYTNG
+2022 LGVAVVKYTNG
-2033 DEDSRHAAVNSVN
+2033 DEDSRHVAVNSVN
-2046 GIRFSMK
+2046 DIRFSLK
-2053 STVEE
+2053 SAVEE
-2058 NDKLIAV
+2058 DDKLIAV

-2072 LLKSLRIGGFPMP
+2072 LLKALRIGGFPMP

-2136 FKTAQAALS
+2136 FKTAHAALS
-2145 AMQKRQKPYYDNMD
+2145 AMQKRKKPYYDNMD

-2250 VSMEGEVIS
+2250 VSMEGEVLS

-2294 SEELKNALYDKGF
+2294 SEELKNALYDKGI

-2316 KTSRL
+2316 KISRL
-2321 MAVNSVDGVRFSKK
+2321 RAVNSVDGVRFSKK

-2356 GISSGKENIRK
+2356 GTSAGKENIRK
-2367 SLKSTVRTQKD
+2367 SLKSTVRTQND
-2378 ILEEN
+2378 LLEEN

-2402 HKLNAAQMETLSKR
+2402 HKLNASQMETLSKR
-2416 ILRQTHSSYDLKT
+2416 ILRQTHSSYDMKT

-2437 FEAVANGNAENPV
+2437 FESVANGNAENPV

-2572 AEEAAYDLAMQMYDA
+2572 TEEAAYDLAMQMYDA

-2636 AVRKTYQD
+2636 EVRKTYQD

-2667 RERDRRKRIEQD
+2667 RERDRRKRMEQD

-2687 IIQNTKELNSLLVNP
+2687 IIKNTKELNSLLVNP

-2739 NAYKSIANVQDG
+2739 NAYMAIANVQDG
-2751 VESDLL
+2751 EESDLL
-2757 GSYDADVADMLTEL
+2757 GSYDADIADMLTEL
-2771 QEAFDDNGGKKRLS
+2771 QKAFDDNGGKKRLA

-2899 VKTAKENDYFTWAKD
+2899 VKTAKESDYFTWAKD

-2927 LTTDQMLAIYATYN
+2927 LTADQMLAIYATYN

-3066 THKTIQNADNPIVIS
+3066 THKTIPNADNPIVIS

-3342 MRSEKSSAKMAT
+3342 MRNKGSLYKMAT
-3354 AFMAEPTTS
+3354 AFMSEPTTS

-3413 TFLEKYLISFLDNLS
+3413 TFLEKYLISFMDNLT
-3428 QNLNPLNAV
+3428 QNLNPLNAIPFV
-3437 PIVKDVWNIAQGYSV
+3437 RDFWNLVQGYSV
-3452 ERADMSLFKDL
+3452 ERADMSIFKDL
-3463 VDAFKTTLNEKKSF
+3463 VDAFKTMLYDKKSF
-3477 NEKISALAGAIG
+3477 KEKISVLAGSVG

-3608 DSETYAEIVEEF
+3608 DSETYAEIVDEF

-3655 SEPEYRVSVYVV
+3655 SEPEYRVSVYAV

-3730 TATERKQIEQILTEI
+3730 TATERKQIEQSLTEI

-3751 LYDTEDIRDWLN
+3751 LYGTEDIRDWLN